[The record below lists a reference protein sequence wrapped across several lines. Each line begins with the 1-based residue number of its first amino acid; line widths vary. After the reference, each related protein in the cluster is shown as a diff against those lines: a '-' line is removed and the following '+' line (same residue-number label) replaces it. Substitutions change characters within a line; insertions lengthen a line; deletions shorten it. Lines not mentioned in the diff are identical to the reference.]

1 MIKTPFASSVTA
13 WFELHTRNSP
23 VECKASMSSISL
35 SFFISNSMYIYFGFF
50 HYMTILQSSHVFF
63 DLGDYIYIHI
73 GLFYPCCVSSAL
85 FSLGLARWNTV
96 NNMSFLHCTTL
107 LSKKGRIYGY
117 PYLRSKAWLKKV
129 FIYVINH
136 CVCTQLNTATKYCHW
151 YLLQIIQVT

>member
-1 MIKTPFASSVTA
+1 MLALWQHGLNFIQETHLSNVRPPCLLLAYRFSFQIQCIFILFFFSLYDNFTA
-13 WFELHTRNSP
+13 ITCLFWFGWLH
-23 VECKASMSSISL
+23 I
-35 SFFISNSMYIYFGFF
+35 
-50 HYMTILQSSHVFF
+50 
-63 DLGDYIYIHI
+63 YIYIYI
-73 GLFYPCCVSSAL
+73 FYPCCVSSTL